1 MSDARPPAA
10 AGRDRLRAFTAPAGT
25 NSGAHVPHA
34 TAANKLRL
42 EMAVDP
48 DMQAQPEGLRRLVH
62 DVRELVLGDRTTY
75 AAGRLTV
82 SPDAAGALLADPALA
97 DVRLGCAA
105 PGEAVRI
112 VGALDAVQPCT
123 KGPGGGGVFPGF
135 VGPAMPP
142 GRGETHVLRGA
153 AVVAAGYLPRAQE
166 AVIDMSGPIASLSP
180 LAATHNLVIE
190 FDPAD
195 GAPWEEVEAAVR
207 RGLLRVAVHL
217 ADAALDAEPDLVEEL
232 GGAGRGPGERPRI
245 GVLTNLQ
252 TQGRFKDV
260 FVYGRSLSG
269 GLPTVI
275 SPNELDDGAVVSGQY
290 GHPALKN
297 PTYLHQTHP
306 VVAALR
312 ARDDVCLAALVLCP
326 EPVGQ
331 STKELVS
338 AHAARLCRE
347 LGLDAVILTKEGG
360 GNADAD
366 VALKMDRLE
375 DEGIVAVG
383 IFAEMAGRDGT
394 GPPLVVPPTRATAM
408 VSVGNYDERLEL
420 PACER
425 ALGKERVALLDRPS
439 TDALELPVAAIYCAL
454 SPLGWGHLTCSEA
467 A

>member
-1 MSDARPPAA
+1 MIAETEHDASA
-10 AGRDRLRAFTAPAGT
+10 D
-25 NSGAHVPHA
+25 
-34 TAANKLRL
+34 
-42 EMAVDP
+42 
-48 DMQAQPEGLRRLVH
+48 GLRRLVH
-62 DVRELVLGDRTTY
+62 EVRELALGDRTTY
-75 AAGRLTV
+75 SAGRLTV
-82 SPDAAGALLADPALA
+82 SPAAAGALAADPALA
-97 DVRLGCAA
+97 EVRLACAA

-112 VGALDAVQPCT
+112 VGALDAVQPCS

-135 VGPAMPP
+135 VGQAMPA

-166 AVIDMSGPIASLSP
+166 AVIDMSGPAAPLSP
-180 LAATHNLVIE
+180 LSQTHNLVLE
-190 FDPAD
+190 FEPAP
-195 GAPWEEVEAAVR
+195 GASWEDVEAAVR
-207 RGLLRVAVHL
+207 RGLLRVAVHV
-217 ADAALDAEPDLVEEL
+217 ADAALEAVPDAVEEL
-232 GGAGRGPGERPRI
+232 AGPGDDPAGRPRI

-331 STKELVS
+331 AAKELIS
-338 AHAARLCRE
+338 AHAARLCRQ
-347 LGLDAVILTKEGG
+347 LSLDAVILTKEGG

-375 DEGIVAVG
+375 EEGIVAVG

-408 VSVGNYDERLEL
+408 VSVGNYDELLRL
-420 PACER
+420 PACDR
-425 ALGKERVALLDRPS
+425 ALGRPRLALLDRPS
-439 TDALELPVAAIYCAL
+439 ADALELPAAAIYCAL
-454 SPLGWGHLTCSEA
+454 SPLGWGRLTCFEA

>member
-1 MSDARPPAA
+1 MAA
-10 AGRDRLRAFTAPAGT
+10 ETDLQ
-25 NSGAHVPHA
+25 AHG
-34 TAANKLRL
+34 
-42 EMAVDP
+42 D
-48 DMQAQPEGLRRLVH
+48 GLRRLVH
-62 DVRELVLGDRTTY
+62 DVRELALGERTSY
-75 AAGRLTV
+75 SSGRLTV
-82 SPDAAGALLADPALA
+82 STSEAAALVSDPALA
-97 DVRLGCAA
+97 GVRLACAA
-105 PGEAVRI
+105 PGDAVRI
-112 VGALDAVQPCT
+112 VAVLDAVQPCT

-153 AVVAAGYLPRAQE
+153 AVIAAGHLPRAQE
-166 AVIDMSGPIASLSP
+166 AVIDMSGPAAPLSP

-190 FDPAD
+190 FDPAPQ
-195 GAPWEEVEAAVR
+195 APWEDVEAAVR

-217 ADAALDAEPDLVEEL
+217 ADAALDAPPDAVEEL
-232 GGAGRGPGERPRI
+232 PGPGAGPVGRPRI
-245 GVLTNLQ
+245 GIVTNLQ
-252 TQGRFKDV
+252 TQGKYKDV

-331 STKELVS
+331 DAKELVA
-338 AHAARLCRE
+338 AHAARLCRA
-347 LGLDAVILTKEGG
+347 LDLDAVILTKEGG

-375 DEGIVAVG
+375 EEGIVAVG

-408 VSVGNYDERLEL
+408 VSVGNYDERISL
-420 PACER
+420 PACDR
-425 ALGKERVALLDRPS
+425 ALGGGRLALVDRPA

-454 SPLGWGHLTCSEA
+454 SPLGWGHLTCYEA
-467 A
+467 AV

>member
-1 MSDARPPAA
+1 MTDTTESQIH
-10 AGRDRLRAFTAPAGT
+10 RD
-25 NSGAHVPHA
+25 
-34 TAANKLRL
+34 
-42 EMAVDP
+42 
-48 DMQAQPEGLRRLVH
+48 GLRRLVH
-62 DVRELVLGDRTTY
+62 DVRAVVLGERTSFSD
-75 AAGRLTV
+75 GRLTV
-82 SPDAAGALLADPALA
+82 SADAAAALVADPALA
-97 DVRLGCAA
+97 AVRLACAA

-112 VGALDAVQPCT
+112 VGALDAVQPCS

-135 VGPAMPP
+135 VGPALPP
-142 GRGETHVLRGA
+142 GRGETHVLRGS
-153 AVVAAGYLPRAQE
+153 AVIAAGHLPRAQE
-166 AVIDMSGPIASLSP
+166 AVIDMSGPAAPLSP

-190 FDPAD
+190 FDPAP
-195 GAPWEEVEAAVR
+195 GAPWEDVEAAVR
-207 RGLLRVAVHL
+207 SGLLRVAVHL
-217 ADAALDAEPDLVEEL
+217 ADAALDVPPDQVEEL
-232 GGAGRGPGERPRI
+232 PAGGRGRAERPRVGI
-245 GVLTNLQ
+245 VTNLQ
-252 TQGRFKDV
+252 TQGKYKDV

-297 PTYLHQTHP
+297 PTFMHQTHP

-312 ARDDVCLAALVLCP
+312 ARDDLCLAALVLCP

-331 STKELVS
+331 SAKELVS
-338 AHAARLCRE
+338 AHAARLCRA
-347 LGLDAVILTKEGG
+347 LGLDAAILTKEGG

-375 DEGIVAVG
+375 EEGIAAVG

-408 VSVGNYDERLEL
+408 VSVGNYDERVSL

-425 ALGKERVALLDRPS
+425 ALGGDRLALLDRPA

-454 SPLGWGHLTCSEA
+454 SPLGWGRLTCYEA